1 MKGDNNMSII
11 VTENVSAVTFNNV
24 PLYKTIMEETLA
36 AVAAAD
42 INIDMIS
49 MTAPMSE
56 RFGFGFTLSDDDMSK
71 LLVVAKGLKENH
83 GITPMINSGNRK
95 IVIKTSEMETQA
107 GFAAKV
113 FAMLNKINA
122 MILLITTG
130 VDEISVLIR
139 ESDADAAVEGLKEI
153 LK

>member
-1 MKGDNNMSII
+1 MNIT

-24 PLYKTIMEETLA
+24 PLYKTIMEETLT
-36 AVAAAD
+36 AVAEAG

-49 MTAPMSE
+49 MTAPTSE
-56 RFGFGFTLSDDDMSK
+56 RFGFGFTLDDDDMPK
-71 LLVVAKGLKENH
+71 LLTMVKRLKEKH
-83 GITPMINSGNRK
+83 DITPMINSSNRK
-95 IVIKTSEMETQA
+95 IVIKTGEMEAQA

-113 FAMLNKINA
+113 FNLLNKIDA

-139 ESDADAAVEGLKEI
+139 ESDGEAAEAGLRELFK
-153 LK
+153 

>member
-1 MKGDNNMSII
+1 MNIT

-24 PLYKTIMEETLA
+24 PLYKTIMEDTLT
-36 AVAAAD
+36 AVAEAG

-49 MTAPMSE
+49 MTAPTSE
-56 RFGFGFTLSDDDMSK
+56 RFGFGFTLDDDDMPK
-71 LLVVAKGLKENH
+71 LLTVVKRLKEKH
-83 GITPMINSGNRK
+83 DITPMINSSNRK
-95 IVIKTSEMETQA
+95 IVIKTGEMEAQA

-113 FAMLNKINA
+113 FNLLNKIDA

-139 ESDADAAVEGLKEI
+139 ESDGEAAEAGLRE
-153 LK
+153 LFE

>member
-1 MKGDNNMSII
+1 MNIT

-24 PLYKTIMEETLA
+24 PLYKTIMEDTLT
-36 AVAAAD
+36 AVAEAG

-49 MTAPMSE
+49 MTAPTSE
-56 RFGFGFTLSDDDMSK
+56 RFGFGFTLDDDDMPK
-71 LLVVAKGLKENH
+71 LLAVVKRLKEKH
-83 GITPMINSGNRK
+83 DITPMINSSNRK
-95 IVIKTSEMETQA
+95 IVIKTGEMEAQA

-113 FAMLNKINA
+113 FNLLNKIDA

-139 ESDADAAVEGLKEI
+139 ESDGEAAEAGLRELFK
-153 LK
+153 

>member
-1 MKGDNNMSII
+1 MNIT

-24 PLYKTIMEETLA
+24 PLYKTIMEDTLT
-36 AVAAAD
+36 AVAEAG

-49 MTAPMSE
+49 MTAQTSE
-56 RFGFGFTLSDDDMSK
+56 RFGFGFTMDDDDMPK
-71 LLVVAKGLKENH
+71 LLGVVKKLKEKH
-83 GITPMINSGNRK
+83 DITPMINSSNRK
-95 IVIKTSEMETQA
+95 IVIKTGEMEAQA

-113 FAMLNKINA
+113 FNLLNKIDA

-139 ESDADAAVEGLKEI
+139 ESDGEAAEAGLREM

>member
-1 MKGDNNMSII
+1 MSIT

-24 PLYKTIMEETLA
+24 PLYKTIMEDTLT
-36 AVAAAD
+36 AVAEAG

-49 MTAPMSE
+49 MTAPTSE
-56 RFGFGFTLSDDDMSK
+56 RFGFGFTLNDDEMPK
-71 LLVVAKGLKENH
+71 LLGVVKQLKESH
-83 GITPMINSGNRK
+83 KITPMINSGNRK
-95 IVIKTSEMETQA
+95 IVIKTDEMEAQA

-113 FAMLNKINA
+113 FNLLNKIDA

-139 ESDADAAVEGLKEI
+139 ESDGDAAEAGLREMFR
-153 LK
+153 

>member
-1 MKGDNNMSII
+1 MNIT

-24 PLYKTIMEETLA
+24 PLYKTIMEDTLT
-36 AVAAAD
+36 AVAEAG

-49 MTAPMSE
+49 MTAPTSE
-56 RFGFGFTLSDDDMSK
+56 RFGFGFTLDDVDMPK
-71 LLVVAKGLKENH
+71 LLSVVKTLKDKHN
-83 GITPMINSGNRK
+83 ITPMINSGNRK
-95 IVIKTSEMETQA
+95 IVIKTGEMEAQA

-113 FAMLNKINA
+113 FNLLNKIDA

-139 ESDADAAVEGLKEI
+139 ESDGEAAEAGLRELFK
-153 LK
+153 

>member
-1 MKGDNNMSII
+1 MNIT

-24 PLYKTIMEETLA
+24 PLYKTIMEDTLT
-36 AVAAAD
+36 AVAEAG

-49 MTAPMSE
+49 MTAPTSE
-56 RFGFGFTLSDDDMSK
+56 RFGFGFTLDDDDMPK
-71 LLVVAKGLKENH
+71 LLTVVKRLKEKH
-83 GITPMINSGNRK
+83 DITPMINSSNLK
-95 IVIKTSEMETQA
+95 IVIKTGEMEAQA

-113 FAMLNKINA
+113 FNLLNKIDA

-139 ESDADAAVEGLKEI
+139 ESDGEAAEAGLRELFK
-153 LK
+153 

>member
-1 MKGDNNMSII
+1 MSII

-24 PLYKTIMEETLA
+24 PLYKTIMEDTLA

-56 RFGFGFTLSDDDMSK
+56 RFGFGFTLSDDDMGR
-71 LLVVAKGLKENH
+71 LLAVAKELKDKYD
-83 GITPMINSGNRK
+83 IVPMINSGNRK
-95 IVIKTSEMETQA
+95 IVIKTKEMEAQA

-113 FAMLNKINA
+113 FAMLNKIDA

-139 ESDADAAVEGLKEI
+139 ESDADAAVKGLEDL

>member
-1 MKGDNNMSII
+1 MNIT

-24 PLYKTIMEETLA
+24 PLYKTIMEDTLT
-36 AVAAAD
+36 AVAEAG

-49 MTAPMSE
+49 MTAPTSE
-56 RFGFGFTLSDDDMSK
+56 RFGFGFTLDDDDMPK
-71 LLVVAKGLKENH
+71 LLTVVKRLKEKH
-83 GITPMINSGNRK
+83 DITPMINSSNRK
-95 IVIKTSEMETQA
+95 IVIKTGEREAQA

-113 FAMLNKINA
+113 FNLLNKIDA

-139 ESDADAAVEGLKEI
+139 ESDGEAAEAGLRALFK
-153 LK
+153 

>member
-1 MKGDNNMSII
+1 MNIT

-24 PLYKTIMEETLA
+24 PLYKTIMEDTLT
-36 AVAAAD
+36 AVAEAG

-49 MTAPMSE
+49 MTAPTSE
-56 RFGFGFTLSDDDMSK
+56 RFGFGFTLDDDDMPK
-71 LLVVAKGLKENH
+71 LLTVVKRLKEKH
-83 GITPMINSGNRK
+83 DITPMINSSTRK
-95 IVIKTSEMETQA
+95 IVIKTGEMEAQA

-113 FAMLNKINA
+113 FNLLNKIDA

-139 ESDADAAVEGLKEI
+139 ESDGEAAEAGLRELFK
-153 LK
+153 

>member
-1 MKGDNNMSII
+1 MNIT

-24 PLYKTIMEETLA
+24 PLYKTIMDDTLT
-36 AVAAAD
+36 AVAEAG

-49 MTAPMSE
+49 MTAPTSE
-56 RFGFGFTLSDDDMSK
+56 RFGFGFTLDDDDMPK
-71 LLVVAKGLKENH
+71 LLTVVKRLKEKH
-83 GITPMINSGNRK
+83 DITPMINSSNRK
-95 IVIKTSEMETQA
+95 IVIKTGEMEAQA

-113 FAMLNKINA
+113 FNLLNKIDA

-139 ESDADAAVEGLKEI
+139 ESDGEAAEAGLRELFK
-153 LK
+153 

>member
-1 MKGDNNMSII
+1 MNIT

-24 PLYKTIMEETLA
+24 PLYKTIMEDTLT
-36 AVAAAD
+36 AVAEAG

-49 MTAPMSE
+49 MTAPTSE
-56 RFGFGFTLSDDDMSK
+56 RFGFGFTLDDDAMPK
-71 LLVVAKGLKENH
+71 LLTVVKRLKEKH
-83 GITPMINSGNRK
+83 DITPMINSSNRK
-95 IVIKTSEMETQA
+95 IVIKTGEMEAQA

-113 FAMLNKINA
+113 FNLLNKIDA

-139 ESDADAAVEGLKEI
+139 ESDGEAAEAGLRELFK
-153 LK
+153 

>member
-1 MKGDNNMSII
+1 MNIT

-24 PLYKTIMEETLA
+24 PLYKTIMEDTLT
-36 AVAAAD
+36 AVAEAG

-49 MTAPMSE
+49 MTAPTSE
-56 RFGFGFTLSDDDMSK
+56 RFGFGFTLDDDDMPK
-71 LLVVAKGLKENH
+71 LLTVVKRLKEEH
-83 GITPMINSGNRK
+83 DITPMINSSNRK
-95 IVIKTSEMETQA
+95 IVIKTGEMEAQA

-113 FAMLNKINA
+113 FNLLNKIDA

-139 ESDADAAVEGLKEI
+139 ESDGEAAEAGLRELFK
-153 LK
+153 

>member
-1 MKGDNNMSII
+1 MNIT

-24 PLYKTIMEETLA
+24 PLYKTIMEDTLT
-36 AVAAAD
+36 AVAEAG

-49 MTAPMSE
+49 MTAPTSE
-56 RFGFGFTLSDDDMSK
+56 RFGFGFTLDVDDMPK
-71 LLVVAKGLKENH
+71 LLTVVKRLKEKH
-83 GITPMINSGNRK
+83 DITPMINSSNRK
-95 IVIKTSEMETQA
+95 IVIKTGEMEAQA

-113 FAMLNKINA
+113 FNLLNKIDA

-139 ESDADAAVEGLKEI
+139 ESDGEAAEAGLRELFK
-153 LK
+153 

>member
-1 MKGDNNMSII
+1 MNIT

-24 PLYKTIMEETLA
+24 PLYKTIMEDTLT
-36 AVAAAD
+36 AVAEAG

-49 MTAPMSE
+49 MTAPTSE
-56 RFGFGFTLSDDDMSK
+56 RFGFGFTLDDDEMPK
-71 LLVVAKGLKENH
+71 LLGVVKKLKEKH
-83 GITPMINSGNRK
+83 DITPMINSSNRK
-95 IVIKTSEMETQA
+95 IVIKTGEMEAQA

-113 FAMLNKINA
+113 FNLLNKIDA

-139 ESDADAAVEGLKEI
+139 ESDGEAAEAGLREM

>member
-1 MKGDNNMSII
+1 MNIK
-11 VTENVSAVTFNNV
+11 VTENVSALTFNNV
-24 PLYKTIMEETLA
+24 PLYKTIMEDTLT
-36 AVAAAD
+36 AVAEAG

-49 MTAPMSE
+49 MTAPTSE
-56 RFGFGFTLSDDDMSK
+56 RFGFGFTLDDDDMPK
-71 LLVVAKGLKENH
+71 LLGVVKKLKEKH
-83 GITPMINSGNRK
+83 DITPMINSSNRK
-95 IVIKTSEMETQA
+95 IVIKTGEMEAQA

-113 FAMLNKINA
+113 FNLLNKIDA

-139 ESDADAAVEGLKEI
+139 ESDGEAAEAGLREM

>member
-1 MKGDNNMSII
+1 MNIT

-24 PLYKTIMEETLA
+24 PLYKTIMEDTLT
-36 AVAAAD
+36 AVAEAG

-49 MTAPMSE
+49 MTAPTSE
-56 RFGFGFTLSDDDMSK
+56 RFGFGFTLDDDDMPK
-71 LLVVAKGLKENH
+71 LLTVVKRLKEKH
-83 GITPMINSGNRK
+83 DITPMINSSNRK
-95 IVIKTSEMETQA
+95 LVIKTGEMEAQA

-113 FAMLNKINA
+113 FNLLNKIDA

-139 ESDADAAVEGLKEI
+139 ESDGEAAEAGLRELFK
-153 LK
+153 

>member
-1 MKGDNNMSII
+1 MSIT

-24 PLYKTIMEETLA
+24 PLYKTIMEDTLA

-49 MTAPMSE
+49 MTAPTSE
-56 RFGFGFTLSDDDMSK
+56 RFGFGFTVSDDDMPR
-71 LLVVAKGLKENH
+71 LLTVLKELKAKNN
-83 GITPMINSGNRK
+83 ITPMINSTNRK
-95 IVIKTSEMETQA
+95 IVIKTSDMTDQA

-113 FAMLNKINA
+113 FKLLNEIDA

-139 ESDADAAVEGLKEI
+139 ESDGEAAETGLRRMFE
-153 LK
+153 